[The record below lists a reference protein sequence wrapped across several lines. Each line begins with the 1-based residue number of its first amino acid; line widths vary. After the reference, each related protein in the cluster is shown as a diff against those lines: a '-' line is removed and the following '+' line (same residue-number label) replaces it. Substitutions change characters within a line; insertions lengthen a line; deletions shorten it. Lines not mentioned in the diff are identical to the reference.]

1 MTPEPAPL
9 PAEAA
14 RGRSAPVTQRAHS
27 ELVHCGAELV
37 ELSERFY
44 RGVFIGAVI
53 FVSLASAAALALLP
67 TRNSLPSAG
76 PPATVAIAVLLIAL
90 APLAIWRAAP
100 LYRLLRRQPRLELVL
115 LALAAA
121 LLAYP
126 LRSELW
132 WPACGLLMLLAAIAP
147 LRRALLYCL
156 AALLTNLAAH
166 IIAGDLTEAPPVA
179 IIGLWIGLVFWTATF
194 GLITDRLAT
203 AILRVNVPA
212 SPEIAGTMR
221 VAAWSPSVPSNSSGD
236 AQDPAPIE
244 GAEEDLVTVET
255 DPQSPM
261 TAGTGGLTARQLQ
274 VVALLADGLRYRDIA
289 TCLSISERQVQRHV
303 GNAIARIGVGSAGE
317 LVALAVAEG
326 VVPGREHAGYAID
339 RSVIDEDG

>member
-14 RGRSAPVTQRAHS
+14 RERSAPATRRGPG

-53 FVSLASAAALALLP
+53 FVSLASAASLALLP
-67 TRNSLPSAG
+67 TRNSLPSTG
-76 PPATVAIAVLLIAL
+76 PPVTVAIAVLLIAI
-90 APLAIWRAAP
+90 APLAIWRAAS

-132 WPACGLLMLLAAIAP
+132 WPACGLLMLLAVIAP
-147 LRRALLYCL
+147 LPRALMYCL
-156 AALLTNLAAH
+156 AALLTNLASH
-166 IIAGDLTEAPPVA
+166 VIAGDLTEAPPVA
-179 IIGLWIGLVFWTATF
+179 MIGLWIGLVFWTATF
-194 GLITDRLAT
+194 GLITDRLAA

-212 SPEIAGTMR
+212 PLQPSGPIR
-221 VAAWSPSVPSNSSGD
+221 VAAWTPDLASAESNGSQDQAD
-236 AQDPAPIE
+236 ATTAN
-244 GAEEDLVTVET
+244 ET
-255 DPQSPM
+255 PM

-289 TCLSISERQVQRHV
+289 ACLSISERQVQRHV
-303 GNAIARIGVGSAGE
+303 SNAIARLGVGSTGE

-326 VVPGREHAGYAID
+326 MVPAREQAPSATGVHN
-339 RSVIDEDG
+339 